1 MFKIGTFA
9 IIFNDKREVLL
20 CHRRDFD
27 LWNLPGGKLEEKESP
42 WDGTIRETKEETGL
56 DVRID
61 KLIGVYN
68 KPDQNEIV
76 FSFLCSVM
84 KGKLILNEE
93 ADKIE
98 YFNLDNLPRNTSQKQ
113 VERIKDALK
122 NSEKA
127 IFKNQTGLTSLELMK
142 INSKKSKSLRKKSQE
157 R

>member
-9 IIFNDKREVLL
+9 IIFNNQKEILL
-20 CHRRDFD
+20 CHRKDFD

-42 WDGTIRETKEETGL
+42 WDGAVRETKEETGL

-76 FSFLCSVM
+76 FSFLCSAI
-84 KGKLILNEE
+84 KGKLTLNEE

-98 YFNLDNLPRNTSQKQ
+98 YFNLNALPQNTSLKQ
-113 VERIKDALK
+113 MERIKDALK
-122 NSEKA
+122 NSEK
-127 IFKNQTGLTSLELMK
+127 IILKTQIGLTSLELV
-142 INSKKSKSLRKKSQE
+142 KKLRRK
-157 R
+157 

>member
-9 IIFNDKREVLL
+9 IIFNDKKEVLL

-42 WDGTIRETKEETGL
+42 WDGAVRETKEETGL
-56 DVRID
+56 DVRVD

-76 FSFLCSVM
+76 FSFLCSVI

-98 YFNLDNLPRNTSQKQ
+98 YFNPSNLPQNTSQKQ

-122 NSEKA
+122 NSEKVTL
-127 IFKNQTGLTSLELMK
+127 KNQTGLTSLELIK
-142 INSKKSKSLRKKSQE
+142 KESLKKS
-157 R
+157 